1 MIEERHIKEK
11 DFSWPL
17 VSAIGKIHIIQRWKH
32 GMLGKDETDEI
43 SFTIDDIL
51 EETIADLRT
60 IKKTLYGVD
69 VN

>member
-17 VSAIGKIHIIQRWKH
+17 TAAIGKMHIIQHWKH
-32 GMLGKDETDEI
+32 EMFEDDKLMEI
-43 SFTIDDIL
+43 DFSIDDFLNEI
-51 EETIADLRT
+51 IADLQT